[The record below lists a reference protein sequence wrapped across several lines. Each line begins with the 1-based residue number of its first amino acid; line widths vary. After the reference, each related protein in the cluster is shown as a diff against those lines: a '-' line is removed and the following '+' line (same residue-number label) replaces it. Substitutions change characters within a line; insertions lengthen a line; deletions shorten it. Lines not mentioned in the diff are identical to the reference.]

1 MSQKITS
8 EGHEVPQQEPKLL
21 DVSKDLYEG
30 GKADETKLAEYIEIA
45 KQKGLLDKEKLDLT
59 GGTLMT
65 IYMAVAAEA
74 AKSGSNVKEIAFNN
88 PGREGRLVLWNEA
101 LAQSV
106 PELKKSLFL
115 DQEDSKVD
123 PDASSQVL
131 DLRLTFRDNPEGPEM
146 VSPAK
151 AQEVMQQVIAQLREA
166 KKQGMTTVRLTGFPA
181 WLAEGASFAAVKE
194 NLERII
200 AFAPGKEVVVYDVN
214 GEMMGK
220 IEATPSQK
228 LEARNPK
235 AELGD
240 VQTWRDAQKVL
251 KTELPNNEI
260 TIYGV
265 ELDKLSPAAG
275 LRMFDSIHAV
285 AKSLTVEGIEVFQ
298 HRDPRTHDLVPK
310 SKPQNSEL
318 LPKQERINYSIN
330 IHEIFAENQGD
341 AEKTVLE
348 IAKIAVNKVNQLELN
363 GITTPLE
370 LAIAGKAV
378 HAAHGLIESLTYYNP
393 TLGYLDHDRSPD
405 TGYGQEDTR
414 ILVKSWRSEA

>member
-1 MSQKITS
+1 MSEKIIP
-8 EGHEVPQQEPKLL
+8 EGHEAPQQEPKLL
-21 DVSKDLYEG
+21 DMSKDLYEG

-88 PGREGRLVLWNEA
+88 PGREGRLVLWNEE
-101 LAQSV
+101 LAENAQ
-106 PELKKSLFL
+106 ELKKSLFL

-131 DLRLTFRDNPEGPEM
+131 DLRLTFRDDPEGPEM

-166 KKQGMTTVRLTGFPA
+166 KEQGMTTVRLTGFPA

-200 AFAPGKEVVVYDVN
+200 AFAPGKEVVVYDAN

-228 LEARNPK
+228 LEASNPK

-240 VQTWRDAQKVL
+240 VQTWRNAQKVL

-260 TIYGV
+260 TINGV
-265 ELDKLSPAAG
+265 ELNKLSPEAG
-275 LRMFDSIHAV
+275 LRMFDSIHSV
-285 AKSLTVEGIEVFQ
+285 SKSLTVEGVEVFQ
-298 HRDPRTHDLVPK
+298 HRDPRTHDLIPK
-310 SKPQNSEL
+310 GKAQNPEL
-318 LPKQERINYSIN
+318 LSKAQREAITLDVHSVL
-330 IHEIFAENQGD
+330 EQTGGD
-341 AEKTVLE
+341 AEKAALE
-348 IAKIAVNKVNQLELN
+348 LAKQAVNKASTLTFS
-363 GITTPLE
+363 GITMPVE
-370 LAIAGKAV
+370 LAIAGKAA
-378 HAAHGLIESLTYYNP
+378 HAAHGMIEELRYQSEE
-393 TLGYLDHDRSPD
+393 G
-405 TGYGQEDTR
+405 EEV
-414 ILVKSWRSEA
+414 VKSWRPEQEKK

>member
-1 MSQKITS
+1 MSEKFTP
-8 EGHEVPQQEPKLL
+8 EGHDVPQQEPKLL

-74 AKSGSNVKEIAFNN
+74 ARSGSNVKEIAFNN
-88 PGREGRLVLWNEA
+88 PGREGRLVLWNEE
-101 LAQSV
+101 LAESV

-131 DLRLTFRDNPEGPEM
+131 DLRLTFRDDPEGPEM

-151 AQEVMQQVIAQLREA
+151 AQEVMQQVITQLREA
-166 KKQGMTTVRLTGFPA
+166 KDRGMTTVRLTGFPA

-200 AFAPGKEVVVYDVN
+200 AFAPGKEVVVYDAN

-228 LEARNPK
+228 LEAKNPK

-240 VQTWRDAQKVL
+240 VQTWRDAQ
-251 KTELPNNEI
+251 
-260 TIYGV
+260 
-265 ELDKLSPAAG
+265 
-275 LRMFDSIHAV
+275 
-285 AKSLTVEGIEVFQ
+285 
-298 HRDPRTHDLVPK
+298 
-310 SKPQNSEL
+310 
-318 LPKQERINYSIN
+318 
-330 IHEIFAENQGD
+330 
-341 AEKTVLE
+341 
-348 IAKIAVNKVNQLELN
+348 
-363 GITTPLE
+363 
-370 LAIAGKAV
+370 
-378 HAAHGLIESLTYYNP
+378 
-393 TLGYLDHDRSPD
+393 
-405 TGYGQEDTR
+405 
-414 ILVKSWRSEA
+414 